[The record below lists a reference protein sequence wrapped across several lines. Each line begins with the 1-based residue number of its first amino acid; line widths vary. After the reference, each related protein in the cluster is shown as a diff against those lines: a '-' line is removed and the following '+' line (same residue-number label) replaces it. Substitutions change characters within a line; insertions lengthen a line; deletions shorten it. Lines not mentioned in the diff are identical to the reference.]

1 MEFSVRSP
9 SRPRF
14 RWQLRSQCL
23 ELGERTRLVAIVNLA
38 TVTGFPDAANAK
50 FAVAAAV
57 EAVDGGAD
65 IVELGSAATR
75 TGAQTVS
82 AEQETARLLP
92 VLEGLL
98 LERPKAIVSVDTS
111 YAATARAAAKRG
123 AQILK
128 DVSGLTWDAEMA
140 EVAAQSGCGIVLMH
154 ARGRKREWLAQ
165 GPMSSDEVVPAVFA
179 GLCESVA
186 LAEAASI
193 ADERMVVDPGFGF
206 GKRGDENFKLLA
218 QLSRLHQLG
227 LPMMVGLSRKGFL
240 AEAVKPVQGERF
252 VAGSQV
258 SSARPGA
265 PAPVASAPR
274 AEARYIATVA
284 GNVAAVL
291 AGAHIL
297 RVHDLQA
304 AREAVAVA
312 DGVLAAGE

>member
-14 RWQLRSQCL
+14 CWQLRSQCL
-23 ELGERTRLVAIVNLA
+23 ELGERTRLMAIVNLS
-38 TVTGFPDAANAK
+38 TVAGFPDAANAK

-75 TGAQTVS
+75 TGTQPVS
-82 AEQETARLLP
+82 AKEECARLLP

-98 LERPKAIVSVDTS
+98 LARPKAIVSVDTS
-111 YAATARAAAKRG
+111 YAATARAAAKAG
-123 AQILK
+123 AEIVK

-140 EVAAQSGCGIVLMH
+140 EAVGQSGCGVVLMH
-154 ARGRKREWLAQ
+154 ARGRMRESLAQ
-165 GPMSSDEVVPAVFA
+165 GPMTGDEVVQAVFA

-186 LAEAASI
+186 LAEAAGIS
-193 ADERMVVDPGFGF
+193 DERMVVDPGFGF
-206 GKRGDENFKLLA
+206 GKRGAENFTLLA
-218 QLSRLHQLG
+218 QLSRLHQLA
-227 LPMMVGLSRKGFL
+227 LPLLVGLSRKGFL
-240 AEAVKPVQGERF
+240 GEAVKDVQAEGL
-252 VAGSQV
+252 VAGSHV
-258 SSARPGA
+258 SESRHG
-265 PAPVASAPR
+265 APR
-274 AEARYIATVA
+274 AEARYIASVA

-291 AGAHIL
+291 RGAHIL

-312 DGVLAAGE
+312 DMVLAAGEQ

>member
-14 RWQLRSQCL
+14 RWQLRTQCL
-23 ELGERTRLVAIVNLA
+23 ELGERTRLMAIVNLS
-38 TVTGFPDAANAK
+38 TVAGFPDAANAK

-57 EAVDGGAD
+57 EAVDSGAD
-65 IVELGSAATR
+65 IVELGSAAIR
-75 TGAQTVS
+75 TGAQTVN
-82 AEQETARLLP
+82 ADQECARLLP
-92 VLEGLL
+92 VLEGLMI
-98 LERPKAIVSVDTS
+98 ERPKAVVSVDTT
-111 YAATARAAAKRG
+111 YAATARAAAKMG
-123 AQILK
+123 AEILK

-165 GPMSSDEVVPAVFA
+165 GSMSSDEVVPAVFA

-186 LAEAASI
+186 LAEAAGI

-206 GKRGDENFKLLA
+206 GKRADENFALLA

-240 AEAVKPVQGERF
+240 AEAVKPVQ
-252 VAGSQV
+252 
-258 SSARPGA
+258 
-265 PAPVASAPR
+265 PR
-274 AEARYIATVA
+274 VLDKAEARRIATVA
-284 GNVAAVL
+284 GNVSAAL

-312 DGVLAAGE
+312 DGVLAAAEQ